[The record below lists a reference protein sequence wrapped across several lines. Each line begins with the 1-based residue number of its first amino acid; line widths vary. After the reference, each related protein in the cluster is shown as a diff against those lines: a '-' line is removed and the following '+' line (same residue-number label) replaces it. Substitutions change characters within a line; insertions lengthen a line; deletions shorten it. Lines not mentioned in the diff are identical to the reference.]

1 MTLENN
7 KESGEIEEI
16 EIKNDGSFRLDTFIL
31 IS

>member
-16 EIKNDGSFRLDTFIL
+16 EIKNDGRFRLDTFIL